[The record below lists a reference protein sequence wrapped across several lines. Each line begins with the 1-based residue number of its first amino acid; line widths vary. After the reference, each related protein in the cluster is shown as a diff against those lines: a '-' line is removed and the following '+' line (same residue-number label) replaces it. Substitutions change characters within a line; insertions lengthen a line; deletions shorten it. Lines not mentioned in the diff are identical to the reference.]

1 MWRSPHLFTCV
12 LFLMGCGPT
21 ADREAVEAQRVTLE
35 AIKGNQEILKE
46 ISRKE
51 TELRELEKRTQDS
64 LKELKASEAEREKML
79 SEISA
84 KEGSLKRLLEQQ
96 EQNLV
101 EMETEN
107 ETMEHRGLLADN
119 RTPYLEQLA
128 LSMADF
134 LVTYGPFTSS
144 NEYTNTEKD
153 ARTRAMRLE
162 LDRNADGRET
172 WREVCFRHLLTSDV
186 QYIQS
191 DDKFREAAE
200 TEAETYIR
208 SECSAKEVA
217 YYLARR
223 QKAAESQ
230 QIAEDVRDFRLHYLD
245 LRHKDFSPSLS
256 LAFAKTGSTPES
268 VLKPTLE
275 KDRASLEHTRN
286 TLTELIALRDAAPVE
301 VHSEFTDFIRN
312 DATDI
317 REFVK
322 LVLEECKSNARTS
335 ETFVPIL
342 TEITNTLTELLGE

>member
-35 AIKGNQEILKE
+35 AIKGNQETLKE

-79 SEISA
+79 SAISA
-84 KEGSLKRLLEQQ
+84 KEVSLKRLLEQQ
-96 EQNLV
+96 AISLIELK
-101 EMETEN
+101 MENATR
-107 ETMEHRGLLADN
+107 EHRGLVAES
-119 RTPYLEQLA
+119 RTPYLEELA

-134 LVTYGPFTSS
+134 LGTYGPFTSS
-144 NEYTNTEKD
+144 NEYTNNEKD

-162 LDRNADGRET
+162 LERNVKGREA
-172 WREVCFRHLLTSDV
+172 WFDVCFQRLRSGDV

-191 DDKFREAAE
+191 DDKFREVAK

-208 SECSAKEVA
+208 SECGAKEVA

-223 QKAAESQ
+223 QNAAEFE
-230 QIAEDVRDFRLHYLD
+230 QISEDVREFRLHYLG

-256 LAFAKTGSTPES
+256 LDFVKTGSTPES

-275 KDRASLEHTRN
+275 KDLASLERTRN

-322 LVLEECKSNARTS
+322 LVLEECKSNAQTS

-342 TEITNTLTELLGE
+342 TEIINKLTELLGE